1 MWRLLVPLKY
11 LQIRHPEKI
20 KFDLIIPFVFACLFF
35 APAFSPEFRQA
46 AVTNLDM
53 LGRSSDLLSI
63 LTGFFVAAL
72 AAVATFGG
80 NEMNEVMPGA
90 VPVTLRHKNVAE
102 LEILSR
108 RRFLCFLFGYL
119 AFSALAIYLFG
130 FAFYAFQA
138 FLVPKI
144 MPSFKIESFVV
155 FWAVYGFALGN
166 LLSNTLLGLFYLTD
180 RIHRPNRVVRWKST
194 SHNNSPKIDGSGKN
208 LTNGEDSATAANK

>member
-11 LQIRHPEKI
+11 LQIKHPEKI
-20 KFDLIIPFVFACLFF
+20 KFDLIFPFIFACLFF
-35 APAFSPEFRQA
+35 APVFSPEFRQA

-80 NEMNEVMPGA
+80 SEMNEDMPGA

-102 LEILSR
+102 PEILSR

-144 MPSFKIESFVV
+144 MPSFKVDSFVV
-155 FWAVYGFALGN
+155 FWAIYGFALGN

-180 RIHRPNRVVRWKST
+180 RIHRPNRVVRWNSASDNKSLKVEDIGK
-194 SHNNSPKIDGSGKN
+194 SLQSGK
-208 LTNGEDSATAANK
+208 DPATVANK